1 MATVESES
9 KIKKSMTS
17 LMGWIDAR
25 FPATETFEYHM
36 SRYPAPKNFN
46 FFYYFGI
53 LATVVFVMQ
62 IFTGI
67 WLTMNYVSSA
77 EGAFASVEF
86 IMRDV
91 DWGWLIRYMHS
102 TGASFFFIVVYLH
115 MYRGLM
121 YGSYRGPR
129 ELLWL
134 IGIVIFIA
142 LMAEGFFGYLLPWG
156 NMSYWGAQVILS
168 LAGAIP
174 YFGED
179 ILIWVRGDYLISG
192 ATLSRSFAIHV
203 ILIPL
208 VLAVLVF
215 VHIVALHH
223 VGSNNP
229 DGIEIKKNKD
239 KEGVPLDSVPFHPYY
254 TVHDVHAIVVF
265 LFIFCAVL
273 FFAPEMGGFFLEKPN
288 FTEANPL
295 VTPEVIAPVW
305 YYTPYY
311 SMLRAVTYPF
321 LGIDAKLWG
330 LIIMAGAIL
339 IPAALPWLDKSPVKS
354 IRYKGVIS
362 KVMLALLVI
371 SFFVLG
377 YLGVKAPT
385 PGRTLVAQIGTLIY
399 FSYFVL
405 MPWYTR
411 IETTKPEPERVTA

>member
-1 MATVESES
+1 M
-9 KIKKSMTS
+9 
-17 LMGWIDAR
+17 
-25 FPATETFEYHM
+25 
-36 SRYPAPKNFN
+36 
-46 FFYYFGI
+46 
-53 LATVVFVMQ
+53 FVMQ
-62 IFTGI
+62 ILTGI
-67 WLTMNYVSSA
+67 WLTMNYVSSG

-91 DWGWLIRYMHS
+91 EFGWLMRYMHS

-115 MYRGLM
+115 MYRALI

-134 IGIVIFIA
+134 IGMVIFVV
-142 LMAEGFFGYLLPWG
+142 LMAEGFAGYLLPWG

-174 YFGED
+174 VIGED

-192 ATLSRSFAIHV
+192 ATLSRMFAIHV

-208 VLAVLVF
+208 LLALLVF

-229 DGIEIKKNKD
+229 DGIDIKKNKD
-239 KEGVPLDSVPFHPYY
+239 KEGIPIDSVPFHPYY
-254 TVHDVHAIVVF
+254 TVHDIHAIVIF
-265 LFIFCAVL
+265 LFIFSAVV

-288 FTEANPL
+288 FVEANPL

-330 LIIMAGAIL
+330 LIVMGAAIL

-354 IRYKGVIS
+354 IRYKGTIS
-362 KVMLALLVI
+362 KVMLGLLVI
-371 SFFVLG
+371 SFIVLG
-377 YLGVKAPT
+377 YLGVKSPT
-385 PGRTLVAQIGTLIY
+385 PGRTLAAQIGTLIY

-411 IETTKPEPERVTA
+411 VEKTKPEPERVTA

>member
-1 MATVESES
+1 MININIRNPT
-9 KIKKSMTS
+9 KIENNKSGG
-17 LMGWIDAR
+17 LLGWVDER
-25 FPATETFEYHM
+25 FPLSSFIKNHLTEY
-36 SRYPAPKNFN
+36 YAPKNFN
-46 FFYYFGI
+46 FFYYFGV

-62 IFTGI
+62 ILTGI
-67 WLTMNYVSSA
+67 WLTMNYVSSG

-91 DWGWLIRYMHS
+91 EWGWLMRYMHS

-115 MYRGLM
+115 MYRALM

-134 IGIVIFIA
+134 IGMVIFVV
-142 LMAEGFFGYLLPWG
+142 LMAEGFAGYLLPWG

-174 YFGED
+174 IVGED

-192 ATLSRSFAIHV
+192 ATLSRMFAIHV

-208 VLAVLVF
+208 VLAALVF

-239 KEGVPLDSVPFHPYY
+239 KEGIPLDSVPFHPYY
-254 TVHDVHAIVVF
+254 TVHDIHAIVIF
-265 LFIFCAVL
+265 LFIFCAVV

-288 FTEANPL
+288 FVEANPL
-295 VTPEVIAPVW
+295 VTPEHIAPVW

-330 LIIMAGAIL
+330 LIVMFAAIL

-354 IRYKGVIS
+354 MRYKGTIS
-362 KVMLALLVI
+362 KVCLLYT
-371 SFFVLG
+371 SPSPRDGL
-377 YLGVKAPT
+377 LS
-385 PGRTLVAQIGTLIY
+385 R
-399 FSYFVL
+399 
-405 MPWYTR
+405 MPSS
-411 IETTKPEPERVTA
+411 A

>member
-1 MATVESES
+1 MEKALTGLVA
-9 KIKKSMTS
+9 
-17 LMGWIDAR
+17 WVDAR
-25 FPATETFEYHM
+25 LPITRAWDTHM
-36 SRYPAPKNFN
+36 GSYYAPKNFN
-46 FFYYFGI
+46 LWYFFG
-53 LATVVFVMQ
+53 VFSLLVLVNQ
-62 IFTGI
+62 LLTGI
-67 WLTMNYVSSA
+67 WLTMSYTPSA
-77 EGAFASVEF
+77 EEAFASVEY

-91 DWGWLIRYMHS
+91 EYGWLLRYMHS
-102 TGASFFFIVVYLH
+102 TGASAFFIVIYLH
-115 MYRGLM
+115 MFRAMM
-121 YGSYRGPR
+121 YGSYQKPR
-129 ELLWL
+129 ELIWIFGML
-134 IGIVIFIA
+134 IFVV
-142 LMAEGFFGYLLPWG
+142 LMAEAFVGYVLPWG
-156 NMSYWGAQVILS
+156 QMSYWGAQVILS

-174 YFGED
+174 IIGED

-192 ATLSRSFAIHV
+192 ATLSRMFAIHV

-208 VLAVLVF
+208 VLAALVF

-239 KEGVPLDSVPFHPYY
+239 KEGIPLDSVPFHPYY
-254 TVHDVHAIVVF
+254 TVHDVHAIVIF
-265 LFIFCAVL
+265 LFIFCAVV

-288 FTEANPL
+288 FVEANPL

-330 LIIMAGAIL
+330 LIVMFAAIL

-354 IRYKGVIS
+354 MRYKGTIS
-362 KVMLALLVI
+362 RVMLGLLVV

-377 YLGVKAPT
+377 YLGVKSPT
-385 PGRTLVAQIGTLIY
+385 YERTLMAQIGTLVY

-411 IETTKPEPERVTA
+411 VEKTKPEPERVTA

>member
-1 MATVESES
+1 MSMVQNES
-9 KIKKSMTS
+9 KLKKNLTS
-17 LMGWIDAR
+17 LMGWVDER

-46 FFYYFGI
+46 FFYYFGV

-62 IFTGI
+62 ILTGI
-67 WLTMNYVSSA
+67 WLTMNYVSSG

-91 DWGWLIRYMHS
+91 EWGWLMRYMHS

-115 MYRGLM
+115 MYRALM

-134 IGIVIFIA
+134 IGMVIFVV
-142 LMAEGFFGYLLPWG
+142 LMAEGFAGYLLPWG

-174 YFGED
+174 IIGED

-192 ATLSRSFAIHV
+192 ATLSRMFAIHV

-208 VLAVLVF
+208 VLAALVF

-239 KEGVPLDSVPFHPYY
+239 KEGIPLDSVPFHPYY
-254 TVHDVHAIVVF
+254 TVHDIHAIVIF
-265 LFIFCAVL
+265 LFIFCAVV

-288 FTEANPL
+288 FVEANPL
-295 VTPEVIAPVW
+295 VTPEHIAPVW

-330 LIIMAGAIL
+330 LIVMFAAIL

-354 IRYKGVIS
+354 MRYKGTIS
-362 KVMLALLVI
+362 KVMLVLLVV

-377 YLGVKAPT
+377 YLGVKSPT
-385 PGRTLVAQIGTLIY
+385 YERTLMAQIGTLVY

-411 IETTKPEPERVTA
+411 VEKTKPEPERVTS

>member
-1 MATVESES
+1 MSMVQNES
-9 KIKKSMTS
+9 KLKKNLTS
-17 LMGWIDAR
+17 LMGWVDER

-46 FFYYFGI
+46 FFYYFGV

-62 IFTGI
+62 ILTGI
-67 WLTMNYVSSA
+67 WLTMNYVSSG

-91 DWGWLIRYMHS
+91 EWGWLMRYMHS

-115 MYRGLM
+115 MYRALM

-134 IGIVIFIA
+134 IGMVIFVV
-142 LMAEGFFGYLLPWG
+142 LMAEGFAGYLLPWG

-174 YFGED
+174 IIGED

-192 ATLSRSFAIHV
+192 ATLSRMFAIHV

-208 VLAVLVF
+208 VLAALVF

-239 KEGVPLDSVPFHPYY
+239 KEGIPLDSVPFHPYY
-254 TVHDVHAIVVF
+254 TVHDIHAIVIF
-265 LFIFCAVL
+265 LFIFCAVV

-288 FTEANPL
+288 FVEANPL
-295 VTPEVIAPVW
+295 VTPEHIAPVW

-330 LIIMAGAIL
+330 LIVMFAAIL

-354 IRYKGVIS
+354 MRYKGAIS
-362 KVMLALLVI
+362 KVMLVLLVV

-377 YLGVKAPT
+377 YLGVKSPT
-385 PGRTLVAQIGTLIY
+385 YERTLMAQIGTLVY

-411 IETTKPEPERVTA
+411 VEKTKPEPERVTS